1 MLDLGAL
8 KISVEVDSSK
18 AKSELNNLG
27 SEAGKSESK
36 FGKFKSG
43 LLKATAVMAAVGAAA
58 VVVGK
63 KIKGLADGVAQYG
76 DTVDKNSQKM
86 GISAEAYQKWDY
98 VLQRNGSSIN
108 ALKTGMKTFTSQIE
122 SGGKA
127 FDTLGV
133 KTKNADGSF
142 RDTTDVLNDSIT
154 ALAGMEDG
162 AERTALANELFGKRT
177 AQELLPTLNSGAD
190 GIKELQDR
198 AEELGIVM
206 SDDTV
211 KACADYEDA
220 MLDVQ
225 ESMQGLRNSVL
236 APLLPYIT
244 KMALTMANTVSK
256 ISKWARESDTLK
268 KVLDGLSKVI
278 KTVVNFMKE
287 HSTAM
292 KVVVSAVVAL
302 VAAMKVWSAI
312 TKAITIAQTALNIV
326 LSANPIGL
334 IILAIVALVA
344 AFVTAYK
351 NSEKFRKF
359 IDKLWSGIKKGVA
372 IALAPIK
379 KFGEVIKKV
388 FTFVK
393 EKVDAVKKSWDAV
406 IKQPAK
412 KVYSMAQKKF
422 DEVKKKAKAVWNQ
435 WKTNLSQTGHKVFS
449 VAKKGFETV
458 VNGAKNVF
466 NRWKTN
472 LAQRGSK
479 SYSVAKSGFEA
490 LVSAGKS
497 VYNKWKDILGQR
509 GSKTFEVIK
518 KGFSTVLD
526 SMKSV
531 WSKWKDILGMNSK
544 KHFSITSSGKVPGKR
559 IGLREV
565 PYDGYTAELHKGEAI
580 LTAAETNQYRN
591 WLNKQA
597 QMKEQSAQP
606 QFQATAIDY
615 DKLAS
620 TMINAL
626 SGMNINTDVNLNGR
640 TIAQATAPFMRT
652 EINTLDRRANRAL
665 GVV

>member
-18 AKSELNNLG
+18 AKTELNNLG
-27 SEAGKSESK
+27 NEAGKSDGK
-36 FGKFKSG
+36 FSKFKSG
-43 LLKATAVMAAVGAAA
+43 LLKVGAGLAAVSAAA
-58 VVVGK
+58 IVVGK

-142 RDTTDVLNDSIT
+142 RDTTAVLNDSIT

-177 AQELLPTLNSGAD
+177 AQELLPMLNSGAD

-236 APLLPYIT
+236 APLLPYIA
-244 KMALTMANTVSK
+244 KMAYSMANTVSK

-268 KVLDGLSKVI
+268 KVLSALSNII
-278 KTVVNFMKE
+278 KTVVNWMKE
-287 HSTAM
+287 HSTVM
-292 KVVVSAVVAL
+292 KVVVAAVVAL
-302 VAAMKVWSAI
+302 VAAMKIWSAV

-334 IILAIVALVA
+334 VILAIVALVA

-359 IDKLWSGIKKGVA
+359 IDKLWNGIKKGVA

-393 EKVDAVKKSWDAV
+393 EKVDAVKESWDKV
-406 IKQPAK
+406 IKQPGK
-412 KVYSMAQKKF
+412 KIYQMAQKKF
-422 DEVKKKAKAVWNQ
+422 DEVKKKAKEVWNQ

-449 VAKKGFETV
+449 VAKKGFEV
-458 VNGAKNVF
+458 LISGAKNVF

-472 LAQRGSK
+472 LGQNGHKA
-479 SYSVAKSGFEA
+479 YSVAKSGFEA
-490 LVSAGKS
+490 MVNAGKN
-497 VYNKWKDILGQR
+497 VYNKWKDILGQKA
-509 GSKTFEVIK
+509 SKTFSVVK
-518 KGFSTVLD
+518 SGFESVWN
-526 SMKSV
+526 SMKNI
-531 WSKWKDILGMNSK
+531 WSKWKDILGMSGK

-565 PYDGYTAELHKGEAI
+565 PYDGYMAELHKGEAI
-580 LTAAETNQYRN
+580 LTAAETNQYRKWIN
-591 WLNKQA
+591 EQA
-597 QMKEQSAQP
+597 QMKQESGQP
-606 QFQATAIDY
+606 QFQSLAIDY
-615 DKLAS
+615 DKLAN

-652 EINTLDRRANRAL
+652 EMNTLDRRANRAL
-665 GVV
+665 GMV